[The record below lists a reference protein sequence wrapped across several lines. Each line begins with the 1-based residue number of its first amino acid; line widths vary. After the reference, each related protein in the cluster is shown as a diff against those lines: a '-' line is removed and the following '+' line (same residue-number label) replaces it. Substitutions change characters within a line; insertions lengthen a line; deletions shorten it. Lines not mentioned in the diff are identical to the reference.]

1 MNASASAREKLAV
14 RPRVKVWLELQ
25 GEHVFCSQMCVILQ
39 AIEQTNSIKAAAAQ
53 VGLSYRHVWGLL
65 KQVEQSFG
73 TPLVASQVGGSD
85 ARRSSLTPTGRALVE
100 SYSRLQ
106 TRLHA
111 ASDECAAELRAVLRR
126 KAN

>member
-1 MNASASAREKLAV
+1 MTPTVKPGPIAV
-14 RPRVKVWLELQ
+14 RPRVKVWLEVRE
-25 GEHVFCSQMCVILQ
+25 EHVFCSQMCLILQ

-53 VGLSYRHVWGLL
+53 VGLSYRHVWGRL
-65 KQVEQSFG
+65 KRVEQSFG
-73 TPLVASQVGGSD
+73 TPLVTSQVGGSD

-106 TRLHA
+106 KKLHA

-126 KAN
+126 RSN